1 MLFLYSLMC
10 ALQVMLWSAP
20 RKLLCCLHVAV
31 PLACISLPL
40 ASLNQITA
48 GKKDFSWRGTHLSP
62 IAGDK
67 LQGEI
72 GQCNLSQPTKEASRG
87 RNGQFWQ
94 SQYLTLWHLALNH
107 LDALSVSFCSA
118 FILVILQIQGKL
130 SH

>member
-1 MLFLYSLMC
+1 MC

-72 GQCNLSQPTKEASRG
+72 GQCISPNPQKKQVG
-87 RNGQFWQ
+87 GGMG
-94 SQYLTLWHLALNH
+94 
-107 LDALSVSFCSA
+107 SFGNPI
-118 FILVILQIQGKL
+118 ILCCGILP
-130 SH
+130 